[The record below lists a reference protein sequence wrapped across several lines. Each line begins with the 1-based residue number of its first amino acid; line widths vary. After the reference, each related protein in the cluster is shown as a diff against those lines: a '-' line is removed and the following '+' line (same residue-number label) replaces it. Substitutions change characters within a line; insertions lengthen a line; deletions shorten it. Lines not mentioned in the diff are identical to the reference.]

1 MTNLLNFLVW
11 LKIEIQYDKF
21 NNMFLFNLVGKYFLD
36 SLRIIGKVGYFIFL
50 SFRYLFFPRFYF
62 VLNVNY
68 LLKIL
73 ISSVPIVALTAIFS
87 GMVLALQSYTGF
99 SRFSAEIA
107 IPKIVVLTL
116 TRELGPVLAG
126 LMVAGRVGASIA
138 AEIAT
143 MRVTEQ
149 IDALKTLDTNFYN
162 YLVTPRMIALVISMP
177 LLVTFADFLGVY
189 GGYIISTL
197 RLGFN
202 ETIYISNTIDFI
214 SFEDYFS
221 GMVKSVCFGFIIAVM
236 SCYNGLYTGN
246 GAYGVGTATTNA
258 VVSSSVLIL
267 IFNYILTEL
276 FF

>member
-1 MTNLLNFLVW
+1 MLFFELIGNFF
-11 LKIEIQYDKF
+11 IEAIR
-21 NNMFLFNLVGKYFLD
+21 
-36 SLRIIGKVGYFIFL
+36 SIGKISYFIFL
-50 SFRYLFFPRFYF
+50 TFKYLFFPRFY
-62 VLNVNY
+62 LNSNFNY
-68 LLKIL
+68 LIKIL
-73 ISSVPIVALTAIFS
+73 LSSIPIVALTAIFS

-99 SRFSAEIA
+99 SRFSAETA

-149 IDALKTLDTNFYN
+149 IDALKTLNTNFYN
-162 YLVTPRMIALVISMP
+162 YLVTPRVIALVIIMP
-177 LLVTFADFLGVY
+177 LLVTFADIIGVY
-189 GGYIISTL
+189 GGYLISTL

-202 ETIYISNTIDFI
+202 ETIYISNTISFV

-221 GMVKSVCFGFIIAVM
+221 GMVKSIVFGFIIALM
-236 SCYNGLYTGN
+236 SCYHGLYTGK
-246 GAYGVGTATTNA
+246 GSFGVGSATTNA

-267 IFNYILTEL
+267 VFNYILTEV

>member
-1 MTNLLNFLVW
+1 MFIIESLGKFFLLA
-11 LKIEIQYDKF
+11 LK
-21 NNMFLFNLVGKYFLD
+21 
-36 SLRIIGKVGYFIFL
+36 SIGKIGYFIFL
-50 SFRYLFFPRFYF
+50 LFKYLFFPRFYLY
-62 VLNVNY
+62 LNFKY
-68 LLKIL
+68 FLKIT

-99 SRFSAEIA
+99 SRFSAETA

-149 IDALKTLDTNFYN
+149 IDALKTLNTNFYN
-162 YLVTPRMIALVISMP
+162 YLVTPRIITLVIAMP
-177 LLVTFADFLGVY
+177 LLVTLADIIGVY
-189 GGYIISTL
+189 GGFLISTM
-197 RLGFN
+197 RLDFN
-202 ETIYISNTIDFI
+202 ETIYITNTLDFL

-221 GMVKSVCFGFIIAVM
+221 GVVKSIVFGFIISVM
-236 SCYNGLYTGN
+236 SCYHGLYTNN
-246 GAYGVGTATTNA
+246 GAYGVGSATTNA

-267 IFNYILTEL
+267 IFNYVLTEV

>member
-1 MTNLLNFLVW
+1 MSIFEIIGNF
-11 LKIEIQYDKF
+11 
-21 NNMFLFNLVGKYFLD
+21 FLD
-36 SLRIIGKVGYFIFL
+36 IVRSIGKISYFILLTFK
-50 SFRYLFFPRFYF
+50 YLFLPKFY
-62 VLNVNY
+62 LHSNVKY
-68 LLKIL
+68 LFKIL
-73 ISSVPIVALTAIFS
+73 LSSIPIISLTAIFS

-99 SRFSAEIA
+99 SRFSAETA

-149 IDALKTLDTNFYN
+149 IDALKTLNTNFYN
-162 YLVTPRMIALVISMP
+162 YLVTPKIISLVIIMP
-177 LLVTFADFLGVY
+177 ILVTFGDLIGVY
-189 GGYIISTL
+189 GGYLISTL

-202 ETIYISNTIDFI
+202 ETIYISNTINFI

-221 GMVKSVCFGFIIAVM
+221 GIVKSIIFGFIIAIM
-236 SCYNGLYTGN
+236 SCYHGLYAGK
-246 GAYGVGTATTNA
+246 GSFGVGSATTNA

-267 IFNYILTEL
+267 IFNYLLTEL

>member
-1 MTNLLNFLVW
+1 
-11 LKIEIQYDKF
+11 
-21 NNMFLFNLVGKYFLD
+21 MFFFKLVGKSFI
-36 SLRIIGKVGYFIFL
+36 SLVSSSGKITYFIYS
-50 SFRYLFFPRFYF
+50 SFRYFFYPRFYLY
-62 VLNVNY
+62 LNLQY
-68 LLKIL
+68 FLKIL
-73 ISSVPIVALTAIFS
+73 FSSIPIVALTAIFS
-87 GMVLALQSYTGF
+87 GMVLALQSYTGL
-99 SRFSAEIA
+99 SRFSAETA

-149 IDALKTLDTNFYN
+149 IDALKTLNTNFYN
-162 YLVTPRMIALVISMP
+162 YLVVPRIITLIIAMP
-177 LLVTFADFLGVY
+177 LLVTLADIIGVY
-189 GGYIISTL
+189 GGFLIGSL

-202 ETIYISNTIDFI
+202 ETIYITNTLDFL
-214 SFEDYFS
+214 SFNDYLS
-221 GMVKSVCFGFIIAVM
+221 GITKSIVFGFIISVM

-246 GAYGVGTATTNA
+246 GAYGVGSATTNA

-267 IFNYILTEL
+267 VFNYILTEM

>member
-1 MTNLLNFLVW
+1 MLLFELIGNFFIEALRS
-11 LKIEIQYDKF
+11 LGKI
-21 NNMFLFNLVGKYFLD
+21 
-36 SLRIIGKVGYFIFL
+36 GYFIFL
-50 SFRYLFFPRFYF
+50 TFKYLFFPRFY
-62 VLNVNY
+62 LNANFNY
-68 LLKIL
+68 LIKIL
-73 ISSVPIVALTAIFS
+73 LSAIPIVTLTAIFS

-99 SRFSAEIA
+99 SRFSAETA
-107 IPKIVVLTL
+107 IPKIIVLTL

-149 IDALKTLDTNFYN
+149 IDALKTLNTNFYN
-162 YLVTPRMIALVISMP
+162 YLVTPRVIALVVIMP
-177 LLVTFADFLGVY
+177 LLVTFADIVGVY
-189 GGYIISTL
+189 GGYLISTL

-202 ETIYISNTIDFI
+202 ETIYISNTINFI

-221 GMVKSVCFGFIIAVM
+221 GIVKSIVFGFIIALM
-236 SCYNGLYTGN
+236 SCYHGLYTGK
-246 GAYGVGTATTNA
+246 GSFGVGSATTNA

-267 IFNYILTEL
+267 VFNYILTEV

>member
-1 MTNLLNFLVW
+1 MLLFELIGNFFIEAVRSLG
-11 LKIEIQYDKF
+11 KI
-21 NNMFLFNLVGKYFLD
+21 
-36 SLRIIGKVGYFIFL
+36 GYFIFL
-50 SFRYLFFPRFYF
+50 TFKYLFFPIFY
-62 VLNVNY
+62 LNANFNY
-68 LLKIL
+68 FIKIL
-73 ISSVPIVALTAIFS
+73 LSSIPIVTLTAIFS

-99 SRFSAEIA
+99 SRFSAETA

-149 IDALKTLDTNFYN
+149 IDALKTLNTNFYN
-162 YLVTPRMIALVISMP
+162 YLVTPRVIALVVIMP
-177 LLVTFADFLGVY
+177 LLVTFADIVGVY
-189 GGYIISTL
+189 GGYLISTL

-202 ETIYISNTIDFI
+202 ETIYISNTINFI

-221 GMVKSVCFGFIIAVM
+221 GIVKYIVFGFIIALM
-236 SCYNGLYTGN
+236 SCYHGLYTGK
-246 GAYGVGTATTNA
+246 GSFGVGSATTNA

-267 IFNYILTEL
+267 VFNYILTEV